1 MLAPFPTPRPLPELP
16 EALRM
21 LDVALPPARAADM
34 PLLADLHAAARMA
47 ELLLAPW
54 SPAQKR
60 SFLDEQF
67 ALQHTHFVKHHR
79 KGDFRLVTRQDAPIG
94 RFYFDRSGPEWVLID
109 ILLDARVQAGGIGSA
124 LIGWLQ
130 GAARDAGAAGLRL
143 SVARTNP
150 RAHAL
155 YRRLGFADAGEVAG
169 THVAMF
175 WQP

>member
-1 MLAPFPTPRPLPELP
+1 
-16 EALRM
+16 M
-21 LDVALPPARAADM
+21 LDVALPPARAGDM

-94 RFYFDRSGPEWVLID
+94 RFYFDRSGPEWV
-109 ILLDARVQAGGIGSA
+109 
-124 LIGWLQ
+124 
-130 GAARDAGAAGLRL
+130 
-143 SVARTNP
+143 
-150 RAHAL
+150 
-155 YRRLGFADAGEVAG
+155 
-169 THVAMF
+169 
-175 WQP
+175 